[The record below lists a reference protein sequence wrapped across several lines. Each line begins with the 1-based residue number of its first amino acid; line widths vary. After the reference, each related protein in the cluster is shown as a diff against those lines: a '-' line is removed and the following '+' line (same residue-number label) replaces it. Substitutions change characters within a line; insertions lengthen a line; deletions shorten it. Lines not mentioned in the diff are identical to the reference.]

1 MQKISVLYESPT
13 NLQKK
18 VASKEERNETREK
31 ESYDALNGNKKEI
44 NFFDRRGAWNFRSS
58 HQREVFYEKR
68 CS

>member
-18 VASKEERNETREK
+18 VASKKERNETREK

-44 NFFDRRGAWNFRSS
+44 NFFDRRGA
-58 HQREVFYEKR
+58 
-68 CS
+68 